1 MYATVHRG
9 MSKDNFWKSVL
20 SFQCVG
26 PRNRTQDVKLD
37 GKYLELLNHLTGSIT
52 CIFLFICFSET
63 GLHSSPD
70 LDLNSQRSTY
80 PCLRCAGIQGM
91 CHHTCYYLFL
101 KKRWIWIKNKKEKKR
116 KTDKKGEYLH
126 QIWRIQKCSQLSLCA
141 LWVPIP
147 PFLIELGKQT
157 IVLLHSLPKSNQDDP

>member
-52 CIFLFICFSET
+52 CIFFVHLFF
-63 GLHSSPD
+63 
-70 LDLNSQRSTY
+70 
-80 PCLRCAGIQGM
+80 
-91 CHHTCYYLFL
+91 
-101 KKRWIWIKNKKEKKR
+101 
-116 KTDKKGEYLH
+116 
-126 QIWRIQKCSQLSLCA
+126 
-141 LWVPIP
+141 
-147 PFLIELGKQT
+147 
-157 IVLLHSLPKSNQDDP
+157 